1 MSAHHPARTTT
12 PDLPP
17 PVTFFS
23 IEPETPAHSFWA
35 ALARLLFTL
44 ASAARRKGEPHG

>member
-1 MSAHHPARTTT
+1 MSAHHPSQTT

-23 IEPETPAHSFWA
+23 IEQDTPARSFWA
-35 ALARLLFTL
+35 SLARLLFTL
-44 ASAARRKGEPHG
+44 ASAARRKGEPQR